1 MWFERKNRLNFKIK
15 KIVVSLAKN
24 DNRKMS
30 KGLFFH
36 KIGIADMERIHSA
49 IIGWMIS
56 DECEA
61 FNLQIRSKF
70 LNELFREHSDREYV
84 KIESRVEY
92 KDIDIV
98 FLTVDQ
104 QGNQDC
110 WIIENKIKTSQHS
123 NQLIKYENVA
133 KKVYLDHTK
142 HYAFLTL
149 IGETA
154 LCYNE
159 NWKNATYKQLVNL
172 LEKYLEVKLD
182 NVDSIILQEYYLS
195 IKQMSDIADEFM
207 MNPQLFPRVFTDGCK
222 SKEDKKLYTNDIEEF
237 IGTNGLETIFQ
248 KMYFSNILKE
258 VINKSPIQYY
268 WFHIDESRG
277 NADLVLHFENY
288 LEPWIHGKEFHFD
301 MAFQAGTFKFAISR
315 YYDTDLSKEN
325 IALVNTWKSELEWL
339 QKEEQYPEY
348 TRFNKS
354 KGRARIS
361 ISYKIERNWY
371 KMERKEF
378 IQLLSDEFKKANKM
392 RQLVISRHEDCHFGK
407 K

>member
-1 MWFERKNRLNFKIK
+1 
-15 KIVVSLAKN
+15 
-24 DNRKMS
+24 MS
-30 KGLFFH
+30 KGLFFY
-36 KIGIADMERIHSA
+36 KIGIADMERVHSA

-70 LNELFREHSDREYV
+70 LNELFGEHSNREYIR
-84 KIESRVEY
+84 IESQVEY

-98 FLTVDQ
+98 FLTVDK

-123 NQLIKYENVA
+123 NQLTKYEDVA
-133 KKVYLDHTK
+133 KEEYRDHTK

-154 LCYNE
+154 LCSNG
-159 NWKNATYKQLVNL
+159 NWKNIIYKQLVNL
-172 LEKYLEVKLD
+172 LGKYLVVKPD
-182 NVDSIILQEYYLS
+182 NVDGIILQEYYLS
-195 IKQMSDIADEFM
+195 IKRMSDVADEFM
-207 MNPQLFPRVFTDGCK
+207 TNPQFFPRVFTDGCK
-222 SKEDKKLYTNDIEEF
+222 SKEDKKFYTNEIEEF
-237 IGTNGLETIFQ
+237 IGINGLETIFQ
-248 KMYFSNILKE
+248 KMYFSSVLKE
-258 VINKSPIQYY
+258 VIDKSSIQYC

-315 YYDTDLSKEN
+315 YYGTDKSKEN
-325 IALVNTWKSELEWL
+325 IDLVNAWKNELEWL
-339 QKEEQYPEY
+339 QKEGQYSEY
-348 TRFNKS
+348 TRLNKS

-371 KMERKEF
+371 KMERTDF
-378 IQLLSDEFKKANKM
+378 VRLLSDEFKKANKM
-392 RQLVISRHEDCHFGK
+392 RQLVISRHEACHLGK